1 MSDFFGGRLP
11 SGLVFR
17 PAVIALALIASCS
30 CASAAEPASA
40 PLRAPVTS
48 AADGFSADEAIALQ
62 AGYVRNNI
70 VGAGDQTLYMYL
82 NMPQFFPHQVV
93 PRAGAVRELPIALNP
108 KIGARRVKTGL
119 GELSLDEMLADP
131 RSRVQGFIVVHR
143 GRIVFERYPGM
154 RPTDSHLWWSASK
167 TMAGLLAA
175 QLAAAG
181 KLDPAK
187 PVEFYLPEFARSGW
201 KGATVHDIADH
212 ASGVN
217 AEELNLESY
226 TSPESELS
234 RLIFAERIAEPT
246 AGQAVLTHTEALLS
260 MTRKRP
266 PGEVFEYSSANTNVL
281 ALVLERVTG
290 QRFADLLSERIWS
303 RMGAEGDAM
312 VGLSPQGNA
321 IAHGMFSSR
330 LRDAARFGMLFTPS
344 GRVAGSQPVVSDAV
358 MRMIQHGGRP
368 QLYLQSQ
375 KLVGFKAIFGEAPI
389 ACSWQWDAVFAD
401 GDLFKSGFDSQ
412 GIYVSPARD
421 LVVAVFSTSNERSQY
436 AYLRA
441 IARSGI
447 LD

>member
-1 MSDFFGGRLP
+1 MSDFLIALVLAA
-11 SGLVFR
+11 LVFH
-17 PAVIALALIASCS
+17 PG
-30 CASAAEPASA
+30 AAEPAPA
-40 PLRAPVTS
+40 AVPAPVTS
-48 AADGFSADEAIALQ
+48 AADGFSADEAIELQ
-62 AGYVRNNI
+62 SGYVRNNI
-70 VGAGDQTLYMYL
+70 AAAGDQTLYMYL

-93 PRAGAVRELPIALNP
+93 SRAGTVRELPIALNP
-108 KIGARRVKTGL
+108 RIGALRVTTGM
-119 GELSLDEMLADP
+119 GELSLDAMLADP
-131 RSRVQGFIVVHR
+131 RSRVQGLIVVHR

-175 QLAAAG
+175 LLAAEG

-187 PVEFYLPEFARSGW
+187 PVEFYLPQFANSGW
-201 KGATVHDIADH
+201 KGATVRDIADH
-212 ASGVN
+212 ASGIN

-226 TSPESELS
+226 TSPKSELS
-234 RLIFAERIAEPT
+234 RLIFAERIAEPA

-281 ALVLERVTG
+281 SLVLERITG
-290 QRFADLLSERIWS
+290 QRYADLLSERIWS

-321 IAHGMFSSR
+321 MAHGMFSSR
-330 LRDAARFGMLFTPS
+330 LRDMARFGMLFAPS
-344 GRVAGSQPVVSDAV
+344 GRVKGSQSVVSDAV
-358 MRMIQHGGRP
+358 MKMIQHGGRP
-368 QLYLQSQ
+368 ELYSRSQ
-375 KLVGFKAIFGEAPI
+375 KLAGLRAIFGEAPV

-421 LVVAVFSTSNERSQY
+421 LVVAIFATGSERSPY
-436 AYLRA
+436 SYLRA
-441 IARSGI
+441 IAKSEI
-447 LD
+447 LE